1 MPEGGPGTSGTV
13 TLTFVPTRLQPL
25 KLGARLVIFARARV
39 AGQKLL
45 TGASSRRLVEI
56 VFGRATA

>member
-1 MPEGGPGTSGTV
+1 MPEGKTGQDGTV
-13 TLTFVPTRLQPL
+13 TLTLVPTRLQPL